1 MAKIVDYKNLE
12 SDLEDIPM
20 LQDFAKVYLRAL
32 DKGSKLDF
40 FKALDELTGLG
51 DQVLADWLNI
61 TTRTLHNYRTKS
73 VALKPITKEH
83 IVLLLSLYRNGIR
96 TFGNKE
102 DFEQWLS
109 TKNVYLE
116 QKAPKDVL
124 VTFSGIRMVDHML
137 TVIKYGD
144 II

>member
-102 DFEQWLS
+102 DFGTMAFYKKRLLR
-109 TKNVYLE
+109 TKSSKRCLGYIFGN
-116 QKAPKDVL
+116 
-124 VTFSGIRMVDHML
+124 S
-137 TVIKYGD
+137 YGRSYAYSN
-144 II
+144 